1 MLFKAV
7 FSKLGYKI
15 DVSCSS
21 TSSNHPIPAKYL
33 LPEGWAQTRGVFSH
47 LPTKHLALASVQV
60 KFFVNTLSPLPAV
73 TELVTYFQWS

>member
-33 LPEGWAQTRGVFSH
+33 LPEEWAQTRGVSH
-47 LPTKHLALASVQV
+47 LSAKHLVLASVQV

-73 TELVTYFQWS
+73 MELVTYFQWS